1 MAYRRAGVINIVVTG
16 IANLTFTFVAIY
28 TVDRLGRR
36 TLMLIGAGDLS
47 PECCCR
53 RYTYYYGKSMERA
66 AVIPTY
72 EVGKPEKALAYF
84 NKRHDGQRLTK

>member
-53 RYTYYYGKSMERA
+53 RYAYYYGKSMERA
-66 AVIPTY
+66 WK
-72 EVGKPEKALAYF
+72 EHGKSYYVCQ
-84 NKRHDGQRLTK
+84 H